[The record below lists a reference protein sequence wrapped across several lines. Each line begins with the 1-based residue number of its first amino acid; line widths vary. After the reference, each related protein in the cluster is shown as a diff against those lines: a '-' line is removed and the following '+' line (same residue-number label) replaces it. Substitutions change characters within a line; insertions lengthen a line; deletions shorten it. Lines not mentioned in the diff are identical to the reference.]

1 MVDDFLKVPGAKVFS
16 VTKHKVTYHD
26 VDPTPSPASENASEE
41 KPLSET
47 QPGGETATIAA
58 AKDDNDA
65 DQKHAY
71 GLTGKENGISGD
83 VEAAGV
89 DSSAQAAEPKKLR
102 VRAVTELERVVFLSR
117 ERLSLI
123 HI

>member
-71 GLTGKENGISGD
+71 GLTGKENGIREMWRQL
-83 VEAAGV
+83 VWTAARRRR
-89 DSSAQAAEPKKLR
+89 SLR
-102 VRAVTELERVVFLSR
+102 S
-117 ERLSLI
+117 
-123 HI
+123 